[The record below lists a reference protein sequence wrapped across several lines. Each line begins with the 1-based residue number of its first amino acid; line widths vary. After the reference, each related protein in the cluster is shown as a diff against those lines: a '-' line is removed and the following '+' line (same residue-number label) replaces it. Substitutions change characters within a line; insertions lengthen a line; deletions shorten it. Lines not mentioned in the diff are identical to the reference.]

1 MYVAIGAIIGWFFME
16 FLWFIIKGIFNFIM
30 LTVGMLIA
38 RPIMGLT
45 VIAFGAL
52 SWSLSWPSY
61 WFMAALIIAV
71 IIYVATS
78 SNDSVNR

>member
-16 FLWFIIKGIFNFIM
+16 FLWFIIKGIFKFMM
-30 LTVGMLIA
+30 LTVGMMIA

-45 VIAFGAL
+45 VIAFGVL
-52 SWSLSWPSY
+52 SWALSWPSY
-61 WFMAALIIAV
+61 WVMAALVIAV
-71 IIYVATS
+71 IIYVATV